1 MIQLTPFI
9 DYLKYE
15 KRASEHTI
23 KAYQSDISKFFIF
36 LNEHYDLDVAT
47 CNIHQLESEH
57 IKNWIFFLIEKD
69 QNSSKSINRKISSLK
84 AFFKFNLKSEIIKD
98 DPTKPILSQKVSK
111 RVPKFVEMDDMN
123 KLFTMDLFEDNFEG
137 WRDRA
142 ILELF
147 YATGMRLSE
156 LLHLTRSDFDLYSQN
171 VKVLGK
177 RNKERI
183 IPFGNQA
190 KKTIEK
196 YFSVF
201 EQKFGEMSQKSCI
214 FVTLKNN
221 KLNPKSVYRIV
232 RRYLDMITTID
243 KRSPHIIRHTFATH
257 LLNNGADINAIK
269 EILGHSS
276 LAATQIYTHNTI
288 DKLKSIYQ
296 QAHPRA

>member
-1 MIQLTPFI
+1 MIQLAPFI

-23 KAYQSDISKFFIF
+23 KAYQSDISHFYNF
-36 LNEHYDLDVAT
+36 LFEQFGYDIESYKIDQ
-47 CNIHQLESEH
+47 IDSEH
-57 IKNWIFFLIEKD
+57 IKSWIFYLIEND

-84 AFFKFNLKSEIIKD
+84 AFFKFNLKREIIRE
-98 DPTKPILSQKVSK
+98 DPTKSILSQKVSK

-137 WRDRA
+137 WRDRT

-177 RNKERI
+177 RNKERL

-190 KKTIEK
+190 KTTIEK

-201 EQKFGEMSQKSCI
+201 EQKLGEMSQKSCI
-214 FVTLKNN
+214 FVTSKNN

>member
-1 MIQLTPFI
+1 MNPIISFL

-15 KRASEHTI
+15 KRSSEHTI
-23 KAYQSDISKFFIF
+23 KAYQSDLIHFFHF
-36 LNEHYDLDVAT
+36 LVEHELFDL
-47 CNIHQLESEH
+47 EH
-57 IKNWIFFLIEKD
+57 IDIKKIESDHIREWIFSLIEEEH
-69 QNSSKSINRKISSLK
+69 NSAKSINRKISSLK
-84 AFFKFNLKSEIIKD
+84 AFYKFYKKRGIISE
-98 DPTKPILSQKVSK
+98 DPLQSISSQKVSK
-111 RVPKFVEMDDMN
+111 RVPQFVELEDMN
-123 KLFTMDLFEDNFEG
+123 KLFSSELFGDHFEG
-137 WRDRA
+137 WRDKA
-142 ILELF
+142 IIELF

-156 LLHLTRSDFDLYSQN
+156 LINLTKEDVDLYSQT

-177 RNKERI
+177 RDKERV

-190 KKTIEK
+190 KATLEK
-196 YFSVF
+196 YFSLF
-201 EQKFGEMSQKSCI
+201 EQKYGEMSQKSCI

-257 LLNNGADINAIK
+257 LLNKGADINAIK

-288 DKLKSIYQ
+288 EKLKSIYQ